1 MNGPQKQP
9 TWRKP
14 AGMLAILLIILV
26 WSVLIVSASEF
37 IGQLHI
43 LLQSVIYL
51 IAGVIWIAPM
61 RPLMIWMETGSF
73 RAPPTT
79 DFQGSGA
86 SDGARTRDLRR
97 DRPAL

>member
-1 MNGPQKQP
+1 MNGPQNQP

-26 WSVLIVSASEF
+26 WAVLIVSASEF

-79 DFQGSGA
+79 
-86 SDGARTRDLRR
+86 
-97 DRPAL
+97 

>member
-1 MNGPQKQP
+1 MDDLMTTPLKQP

-26 WSVLIVSASEF
+26 WSGIIVSASDF
-37 IGQLHI
+37 IGKLNI
-43 LLQSVIYL
+43 AIQSIIYL

-73 RAPPTT
+73 RVPP
-79 DFQGSGA
+79 QA
-86 SDGARTRDLRR
+86 
-97 DRPAL
+97 